1 MTEMSEPDEYLRL
14 THQSFRSGNRSHP
27 VIAINPDK
35 SSFFHAMISYRV
47 KTDASFVTN
56 MHSAMNLIASQ
67 REDLRMLDDFPWPKE
82 FNRSESTGSS
92 GVRIFLDK
100 FCLRDGAQWE
110 GSSQSS
116 GGFVGAI
123 LKSLLFV
130 PVFSAQDTFHGS
142 VGQMAR
148 IWNPLWDAGLSSRRD
163 GRGFK
168 VTSCNTQARSHF
180 LEHDVITAV
189 DGEQVSSIDALWKS
203 IAQKKDSDSL
213 CIEIEREISDKMFA
227 EIQKMEIQEFGG
239 GLNARRSSFQDASRF
254 FQNPSLPEDDASFT
268 IDIDSSNK
276 LFFEEL
282 GLLQGDQVFLLSS
295 VHGRVTAHNSAAF
308 VTAVVQIV
316 NMVSDSANPSCK
328 ILFKRSIPRPDYQDN
343 VLLELIL
350 ARELRLNFDP
360 KNSALQPCAAL
371 FPIFRSEDVWRVSSY
386 LSSKAS
392 TKTNEKVRS
401 ILQLNAI
408 EPSVELKRNTL
419 SPAEVF
425 EYFSKFQGMKASA
438 YGDEDN
444 QIQASSDKVLGI
456 IQDRAKSV
464 SISFVKAHEG
474 NTPQSIE
481 LRHWLQSVN
490 LSYYA
495 RVLAH
500 NNVSSL
506 HALSQ
511 LDTNLKIISKV
522 AAEGAISSGRTH
534 VSEYHELL
542 SAVKLAKKSK
552 LSQPLEDQFASFVDH
567 DASFMT
573 ASFSSRA
580 CDIMFAKPT
589 VQVIFFSFGVVLFAY
604 LLFVNMVDFV
614 AGDLVR
620 IAANLAG
627 LVACLS
633 LITVALSYRFLE
645 IKFARKSMNVVCFF
659 MIACR
664 IPSLILAT
672 MDPCFKDIQCLIP
685 QRVMSTIW
693 IWSCAIALCFF
704 QSYLLEVM
712 ILFGVFVFFSYAVM
726 GEYAFYLPSTFGLYC
741 LFFGLLFIAVFVTFK
756 VMRKKAFKKSAEI
769 GNEHS
774 ENMNK
779 VWSKVIDDSSSGEA
793 LASLCPNF
801 EQFKTTFS
809 LLIKDIPNKDQ
820 IDIDSVIRVWE
831 TSTTSVLVKQEYTNI
846 KRLFEEAEFCN
857 EAFQVCRSL
866 LCVRLHATLNLC
878 TSLLAFFCLSDLDLV
893 LACWRFQPRGFQRQA
908 PFQKILCFDGA
919 IVLSVF

>member
-1 MTEMSEPDEYLRL
+1 
-14 THQSFRSGNRSHP
+14 
-27 VIAINPDK
+27 
-35 SSFFHAMISYRV
+35 
-47 KTDASFVTN
+47 
-56 MHSAMNLIASQ
+56 MNLIASQ

-110 GSSQSS
+110 GNSQSS

-148 IWNPLWDAGLSSRRD
+148 IWNPLWDAGLSSRKG

-168 VTSCNTQARSHF
+168 VTSPTRSHF
-180 LEHDVITAV
+180 LEHDVIMAV
-189 DGEQVSSIDALWKS
+189 DGAQFSSTDALWES
-203 IAQKKDSDSL
+203 IAQNKESDSL
-213 CIEIEREISDKMFA
+213 CIEVEREISDKMFV

-239 GLNARRSSFQDASRF
+239 GLDAKRSSFSDASRSEEIF
-254 FQNPSLPEDDASFT
+254 RKPHLHEGDASFT

-276 LFFEEL
+276 IFFEEL
-282 GLLQGDQVFLLSS
+282 GLVQGDRVLLLSS
-295 VHGRVTAHNSAAF
+295 VHGRVAAHNSAAF
-308 VTAVVQIV
+308 VTAVVQIAYKF
-316 NMVSDSANPSCK
+316 SHSANPSCK
-328 ILFKRSIPRPDYQDN
+328 ILFQRSISRPDYQDN

-360 KNSALQPCAAL
+360 KNSALQPCSAL
-371 FPIFRSEDVWRVSSY
+371 FPIFRSEYVGKVSSY
-386 LSSKAS
+386 LSCKAS

-408 EPSVELKRNTL
+408 EPSVELKRNTI
-419 SPAEVF
+419 SPFEVF
-425 EYFSKFQGMKASA
+425 EYFKNFQGVKASL
-438 YGDEDN
+438 YGDDDN
-444 QIQASSDKVLGI
+444 QIQACSERMLGI
-456 IQDRAKSV
+456 IQERAKSV
-464 SISFVKAHEG
+464 SSSFVKAHEG

-500 NNVSSL
+500 NNISSL

-511 LDTNLKIISKV
+511 LDTNLKIMSKV

-542 SAVKLAKKSK
+542 SAVKLAKKNK
-552 LSQPLEDQFASFVDH
+552 LSQPLEDRFASFVDH

-589 VQVIFFSFGVVLFAY
+589 VQVIFFFFGVVLLAY
-604 LLFVNMVDFV
+604 LLYVDMEDFRS
-614 AGDLVR
+614 GDPIR
-620 IAANLAG
+620 IAATLAG

-633 LITVALSYRFLE
+633 LTTVALAYRFLE
-645 IKFARKSMNVVCFF
+645 IKYARKSMYVVFFF

-664 IPSLILAT
+664 VPSLVFAP

-685 QRVMSTIW
+685 QRVMSTLW
-693 IWSCAIALCFF
+693 IWGCAIACVFF
-704 QSYLLEVM
+704 QSYLLQT
-712 ILFGVFVFFSYAVM
+712 LCFFGVFVFLSYAVM
-726 GEYAFYLPSTFGLYC
+726 GEYAFYLPSIFGLYS
-741 LFFGLLFIAVFVTFK
+741 LFFGLFLLGVFLAFK
-756 VMRKKAFKKSAEI
+756 VMRKHAFKKSAEI
-769 GNEHS
+769 GNQHS
-774 ENMNK
+774 EDMNE
-779 VWSKVIDDSSSGEA
+779 VWSTVISSSSSGGT
-793 LASLCPNF
+793 LAALCPDS

-809 LLIKDIPNKDQ
+809 SLMKDIPNKDQ
-820 IDIDSVIRVWE
+820 IDVDSLIRVWE
-831 TSTTSVLVKQEYTNI
+831 TATTSVLVKQEYTNI

-857 EAFQVCRSL
+857 EAFQVCR
-866 LCVRLHATLNLC
+866 
-878 TSLLAFFCLSDLDLV
+878 
-893 LACWRFQPRGFQRQA
+893 P
-908 PFQKILCFDGA
+908 
-919 IVLSVF
+919 